1 MKLRIKKTTLENSL
15 KVAAL
20 IFITIL
26 IFLFGY
32 MVGNMIIMRAEAST
46 PKTGMYTTQTGTYIV
61 KDGKVCKGWTRYKGK
76 TYYCHETTTEM
87 YPVGS
92 IFKGGMKLIDGK
104 IYCFDSRGRQVRRD
118 TRYIKLHRDRKRSV
132 KNVYMPGTGHRRR
145 YNTHEMRYQVKIR
158 GRWHTEEGMAFYPY
172 GMIDTQP

>member
-32 MVGNMIIMRAEAST
+32 MVGDMIIMRAEAST

-92 IFKGGMKLIDGK
+92 IFKARIRAG
-104 IYCFDSRGRQVRRD
+104 DSGQ
-118 TRYIKLHRDRKRSV
+118 LS
-132 KNVYMPGTGHRRR
+132 
-145 YNTHEMRYQVKIR
+145 
-158 GRWHTEEGMAFYPY
+158 
-172 GMIDTQP
+172 